1 MKKCKPAE
9 LYECWMVTL
18 SNMLF
23 NTNKPDMIPSF
34 WKKLNKFFILFNSL
48 SLLFKKQSM
57 KLLDTFFQIKNL
69 IKSDLLICICSIIS
83 RIFFFFYMGDIF
95 NFTNF
100 TKKGY
105 GINKI
110 HFNQKVLLISIS
122 LEFSMICSVIRLM
135 WIP

>member
-1 MKKCKPAE
+1 
-9 LYECWMVTL
+9 MVTL

-48 SLLFKKQSM
+48 SLLFKKQII

-69 IKSDLLICICSIIS
+69 IKSDLLICICSRIS
-83 RIFFFFYMGDIF
+83 RILFFFYIVDIF

-122 LEFSMICSVIRLM
+122 LEFSMICSVIRSM
-135 WIP
+135 